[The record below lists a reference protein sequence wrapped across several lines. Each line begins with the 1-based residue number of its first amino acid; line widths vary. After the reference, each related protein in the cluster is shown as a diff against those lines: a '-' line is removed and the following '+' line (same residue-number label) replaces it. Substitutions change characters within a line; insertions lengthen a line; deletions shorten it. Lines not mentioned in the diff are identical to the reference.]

1 MRYPRKESNLA
12 KARALRRNMTP
23 QERHLWYDFLRY
35 CKPRFRR
42 QEIIGPYIAD
52 FFCYDAKLIIELDGS
67 QHFSPESKIYDD
79 ARTAYFHTLGIRL
92 MRVDNGQVNRNFEGV
107 CEGIILAMQECGF
120 DMKVEQTPQ
129 SPTVTAPLQ
138 GSLNATTILMEE

>member
-12 KARALRRNMTP
+12 KARSLRRNMTP

-52 FFCYDAKLIIELDGS
+52 FFCYDAKLIIEVDGS
-67 QHFSPESKIYDD
+67 QHFSPETKAYDN
-79 ARTAYFHTLGIRL
+79 ARTAYFHSLGIRM
-92 MRVDNGQVNRNFEGV
+92 MRVDNGQINRNFDGV
-107 CEGIILAMQECGF
+107 CEGVILAMQQCGL
-120 DMKVEQTPQ
+120 DVKVQIQ
-129 SPTVTAPLQ
+129 
-138 GSLNATTILMEE
+138 